1 MYVDSGAWKAR
12 QGGNGL
18 KSSEDIKIR
27 FTNCTS
33 EENAKNYLLVRE
45 FDDELVGLFT
55 PFGKVSKEL
64 GNKLLKE
71 VLVLDVKTN
80 VPLISLQ
87 PFSVDG
93 FEHSVKIKTMNVKN
107 HEDLQRKIAYQIRKF
122 NACRKCLKCE
132 SVCKVGAI
140 TISKEG
146 YFINPDKCV
155 RCKMCVNQA
164 VLENGCLMGK
174 YLRTKDTKNI

>member
-1 MYVDSGAWKAR
+1 
-12 QGGNGL
+12 
-18 KSSEDIKIR
+18 
-27 FTNCTS
+27 
-33 EENAKNYLLVRE
+33 
-45 FDDELVGLFT
+45 
-55 PFGKVSKEL
+55 
-64 GNKLLKE
+64 
-71 VLVLDVKTN
+71 
-80 VPLISLQ
+80 
-87 PFSVDG
+87 VDG

-140 TISKEG
+140 TISKDG

-174 YLRTKDTKNI
+174 YLRTKETKNT